1 MNPRHSLRLV
11 SLFTS
16 LLFFSVAG
24 YGQISVPDFTP
35 PPEKKAVAEPS
46 LEAQVARQQAPR
58 SLVQSTV
65 APIKELRL
73 NALTAAERATTRKQ
87 KRVRIGLLRPLP
99 NNALKFT
106 DFSRVAQPDGTL
118 YLLRVASPSALSLRL
133 HITDLALPE
142 GATLFA
148 SSRTKPAA
156 FAGPYNRQT
165 TQRELWT
172 PSLPGEEI
180 LVELF
185 IPAAV
190 KLDALP
196 FRLEAVSHLYR
207 NPRALLPSQASPP
220 GSPEAAGECEQEV
233 PAEWR
238 SKANAVGL
246 IAFVKTDGEYACSGT
261 LLTDVK
267 KTRTPF
273 FLTANHCIGND
284 QEANSAEVYWFF
296 DSGTEPTAAPTR
308 GAKVLVTDVADD
320 YTLLEVGPPPGGVT
334 YSGWTTAPPD
344 IGTAVTTIHHPQADH
359 KRFSVGQVV
368 EASCPAE
375 VAPEFCNFY
384 TKVRWTLGITEPG
397 SSGGGLFVGPAND
410 SRLIGILS
418 GGESAC
424 DNLSGVDWYGRF
436 NRMFGAIGYY
446 LTNGE
451 LCRYTLLQD
460 QFLYNANASSGEL
473 TIVPKI
479 GGENCP
485 WQARSN
491 VDWLTITNASGNGL
505 GKVTFQITANTS
517 GQQRLGAITV
527 AGRNVLVRQ
536 NPDLAP
542 TATCAPTK
550 IAADQPI
557 SGDLNASPCTS
568 WFDPSMRALQYA
580 IEGATGQPLTLNF
593 QLSLAHIKLR
603 VISPDGTVTT
613 FGTSYGIFLPATG
626 THILEIARVPT
637 SFEPPGNFSFT
648 LYKGCGVKLSPTY
661 FEVDGFGQLLA
672 GPAGPLQVKAET
684 SSSTCS
690 LSGASADEPIID
702 ENKLHSVPRDADK
715 TIYLNV
721 AGAQDPKRRYIVV
734 RIAGQPIIIRQ
745 LPRCS
750 SATTFA
756 YTPSELNLP
765 GTGGQFQMQIKRTAG
780 PSCSWEIK
788 PFEITDSG
796 QRETREVLMQ
806 PENYGNWVLGTDDGM
821 VTYRLPTNQYFKNN
835 RFVLQ
840 NNGQVAQTILQTFL
854 GGTCARTSLQVGQT
868 VNGQL
873 TTADCGWSE
882 AGQYVDVYQIT
893 LAEGEQY
900 ALEMTG
906 TAGAEI
912 SAEQGI
918 IEYGSL
924 GPVADFRQKAS
935 FRSPE
940 TGFYSVSTPGTYLL
954 RVFGKPGTYQ
964 VKILGLGPAGCVYRI
979 DKEQTGYFIPA
990 NTTSYNVKLDCNRGD
1005 CDWTAQSSASWI
1017 TFPQGTSGKGSQML
1031 TLALV
1036 PNTGAKREATITIA
1050 GRTFYLTQDYSCSYR
1065 QYSTAAPN
1073 KFFASYQGGEY
1084 RYFVET
1090 GATCPAPSMTP
1101 SAAWIT
1107 ATYPQPGVITL
1118 MLAANMGGFRT
1129 GTLNIAGDRFEV
1141 LQGGNDLVVT
1151 TAADYQRLVAPGS
1164 LVTVFNQGMTTKTE
1178 AAQTVPLPNV
1188 LADTAISLELSDQTT
1203 ILVPLLY
1210 AAPTQINFYLPESV
1224 PAGRTKIRLS
1234 SSAASYGNS
1243 SAGYYAIGEFDI
1255 ALIAPNVFS
1264 ADSSGKGPAAA
1275 NIQRIRPGQ
1284 ADVYEPVATLTTD
1297 EQGKP
1302 LYVARPFTIG
1312 GGEEK
1317 TYLVLYATGL
1327 RKRNAS
1333 AAVTARIGDATL
1345 PVEYAGAQGQF
1356 VGLDQINILLPS
1368 SLRGKGLVNVTI
1380 TIDGKTTNPV
1390 QVNFAP

>member
-11 SLFTS
+11 SLLTS

-35 PPEKKAVAEPS
+35 PPEKKAVAKPS
-46 LEAQVARQQAPR
+46 LETQVARQQAPR
-58 SLVQSTV
+58 SLVQST
-65 APIKELRL
+65 PTSIKELRL
-73 NALTAAERATTRKQ
+73 NALTAAERATTTKQ

-148 SSRTKPAA
+148 SSRTRPEA

-180 LVELF
+180 TVELF

-207 NPRALLPSQASPP
+207 NPRALLPPQPSPP

-375 VAPEFCNFY
+375 VPPEFCNFY
-384 TKVRWTLGITEPG
+384 TKVRWTSGITEPG

-424 DNLSGVDWYGRF
+424 DNLSGVDWYPRF

-446 LTNGE
+446 LTNGD
-451 LCRYTLLQD
+451 LCRYTLLQEKFSFG
-460 QFLYNANASSGEL
+460 QSGGNGDF
-473 TIVPKI
+473 TVVPKI

-491 VDWLTITNASGNGL
+491 VEWITITNASGNGL
-505 GKVTFQITANTS
+505 GKVPFQVAANTS
-517 GQQRLGAITV
+517 HQPRVGAITI
-527 AGRNVLVRQ
+527 AGRNVLIFQTPAIPADSPCAATKIEMGQSVTG
-536 NPDLAP
+536 DLR
-542 TATCAPTK
+542 TATCSSVIDGELLAHRYAFGAEAGQT
-550 IAADQPI
+550 I
-557 SGDLNASPCTS
+557 SITFRQWPQNSRYRLIYPDGQVRSFRDS
-568 WFDPSMRALQYA
+568 YA
-580 IEGATGQPLTLNF
+580 TILPLTGTYLIEF
-593 QLSLAHIKLR
+593 ALLP
-603 VISPDGTVTT
+603 SPVTFPVPYEFTV
-613 FGTSYGIFLPATG
+613 S
-626 THILEIARVPT
+626 
-637 SFEPPGNFSFT
+637 
-648 LYKGCGVKLSPTY
+648 KGCQTNLSPY
-661 FEVDGFGQLLA
+661 YLEVDGFGGSLA
-672 GPAGPLQVKAET
+672 APGTFARINVEATGTNCFTPFAV
-684 SSSTCS
+684 
-690 LSGASADEPIID
+690 ADEPGID
-702 ENKLHSVPRDADK
+702 DGKLYAPYSAPEKAY
-715 TIYLNV
+715 IV
-721 AGAQDPKRRYIVV
+721 AVNASNDPKLRYIVI
-734 RIAGQPIIIRQ
+734 RILDQPFIIKQIP
-745 LPRCS
+745 LCS
-750 SATTFA
+750 SATTFS
-756 YTPSELNLP
+756 YTPSQLNLP
-765 GTGGQFQMQIKRTAG
+765 GIGGTFQMQVRRTSG
-780 PSCSWEIK
+780 PSCSWEIR
-788 PFEITDSG
+788 PYFVYDGG
-796 QRETREVLMQ
+796 QHETRDVRMQ
-806 PENYGNWVLGTDDGM
+806 PENYANLTRGTDDGT
-821 VTYRLPTNQYFKNN
+821 VTYQLLPNN
-835 RFVLQ
+835 SYRSWDYALQ
-840 NNGQVAQTILQTFL
+840 KGPDVVQTIKQNML
-854 GGTCARTSLQVGQT
+854 GETCARTPLQTGQI
-868 VNGQL
+868 VNGTL
-873 TTADCGWSE
+873 TTADCTGFA
-882 AGQYVDVYQIT
+882 AGQYVDVYQLNLT
-893 LAEGEQY
+893 DGEQV
-900 ALEMTG
+900 ALELTG

-912 SAEQGI
+912 AADWGFVGF
-918 IEYGSL
+918 GSRYEIGDL
-924 GPVADFRQKAS
+924 RQKANA
-935 FRSPE
+935 RWPE
-940 TGFYSVSTPGTYLL
+940 TGFYSVYGAGTYLL
-954 RVFGKPGTYQ
+954 RVIGKPGSYQ
-964 VKILGLGPAGCVYRI
+964 LKILGVGPSGCVYKI
-979 DKEQTGYFIPA
+979 NKEGDILVPA
-990 NTTSYNVKLDCNRGD
+990 SATSFPVQLECNRADCN
-1005 CDWTAQSSASWI
+1005 WTGQSAANWI
-1017 TFPQGTSGKGSQML
+1017 TFPNGGSGQGSQTI
-1031 TLALV
+1031 TLALT
-1036 PNTGAKREATITIA
+1036 PNTGTKRQSTVTIA
-1050 GRTFYLTQDYSCSYR
+1050 GRTFNLIQDFACSYR
-1065 QYSTAAPN
+1065 QYSTAAPK
-1073 KFFASYQGGEY
+1073 KFFAAYEGGEY
-1084 RYFVET
+1084 TYFVET
-1090 GATCPAPSMTP
+1090 GSTCPLPALTA
-1101 SAAWIT
+1101 SANWIT
-1107 ATYPQPGVITL
+1107 ATTQFPTSIQLKI
-1118 MLAANMGGFRT
+1118 AANSGGFRK
-1129 GTLNIAGDRFEV
+1129 GTLTIAGEDFEV
-1141 LQGGNDLVVT
+1141 LQGGNDMAVT
-1151 TAADYQRLVAPGS
+1151 TAADYQRTVAPGS
-1164 LVTVFNQGMTTKTE
+1164 LVSLFHQGMTPTIE
-1178 AAQTVPLPNV
+1178 AAQSLPLPAT
-1188 LADTAISLELSDQTT
+1188 LAGVQVYLELSAGNY
-1203 ILVPLLY
+1203 LVAPLLY
-1210 AAPTQINFYLPESV
+1210 ASPTQINLQLPENT
-1224 PAGRTKIRLS
+1224 PLGRIKLRLWT
-1234 SSAASYGNS
+1234 SAMPYGSNGS
-1243 SAGYYAIGEFDI
+1243 GHFAIGEVEVV
-1255 ALIAPNVFS
+1255 ALTPNVFS

-1284 ADVYEPVATLTTD
+1284 ADVYEPVAATVLD

-1302 LYVARPFTIG
+1302 MIVARPITIG
-1312 GGEEK
+1312 GGAEK

-1327 RKRNAS
+1327 RKRDTNAS
-1333 AAVTARIGDATL
+1333 VTARIGDVML

-1380 TIDGKTTNPV
+1380 TMDGKTTNPV
-1390 QVNFAP
+1390 QINFAP